1 MKPTDLRGILQYV
14 PRFRDKVFV
23 LSLDGAIVSE
33 ENFATILTDVAVLRS
48 LNVRV
53 VLVHG
58 AGAQIKALAEQQGV
72 AASNIDGSGVTDAT
86 TLQLALTAANRLTH
100 EVLEGLAAHDLR
112 AACTNAITAHPMG
125 IIQGVD
131 HLFTGKVERVDT
143 ELLQTLLTQNII
155 PVVPPLG
162 FDGDGRTFRVN
173 SDSVAVAVSEAL
185 KATKL
190 IFITTHDGIVLEG
203 QLIRQILSADLD
215 LLLAQKDSFPVEI
228 YSKARHASI
237 ACKLGVPR
245 AHIINGRIDEALLA
259 ELFSNEGIGTLIY
272 ANEYQQIRKALKKDV
287 RNIQELTKNSVQ
299 SQELIKRT
307 RASLEKQINDFYIF
321 EIDKHP
327 VGCVALHLY
336 PEQSKGELAC
346 LYVRPSHENQGIGR
360 KLMQFIEK
368 RAQELGVSEL
378 ITLSTQAFTYFQSKA
393 GFSEGKPDDLP
404 PARREKYESSGRKSK
419 ILVKKLVKSDVPRT

>member
-1 MKPTDLRGILQYV
+1 VKPTDLRGILQYV

-215 LLLAQKDSFPVEI
+215 LLLAQKDSFPAEI